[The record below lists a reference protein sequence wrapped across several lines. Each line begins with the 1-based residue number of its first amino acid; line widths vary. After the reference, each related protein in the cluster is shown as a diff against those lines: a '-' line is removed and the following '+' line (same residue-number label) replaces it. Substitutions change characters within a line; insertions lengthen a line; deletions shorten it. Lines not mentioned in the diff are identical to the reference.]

1 MCVSYSTFLIKT
13 KNKRHHLGVLIFFI
27 EALGGSSFKGMR
39 VQKGINIFVK
49 YIIHPPFLYL
59 IQTK

>member
-1 MCVSYSTFLIKT
+1 MCVSDSTSLLKT
-13 KNKRHHLGVLIFFI
+13 KNKRHHLGVLIFII
-27 EALGGSSFKGMR
+27 EALGRSSFKGMR